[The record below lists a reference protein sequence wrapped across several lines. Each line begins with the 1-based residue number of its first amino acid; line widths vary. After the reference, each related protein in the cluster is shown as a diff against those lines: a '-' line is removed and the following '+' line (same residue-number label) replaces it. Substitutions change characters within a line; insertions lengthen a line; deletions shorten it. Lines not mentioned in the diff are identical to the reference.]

1 MALEFFKIVFILQM
15 MLKKFS
21 ASLCEEI
28 LNKVMRSR
36 FKMSEKTPATREEWR
51 TTWNQPWFTCLIT
64 LQNTLSGF
72 DNCIFSTRSLC
83 YLYLTLF
90 WDHSV
95 SKMSLGCRH
104 WLPSAPS
111 KEWWRWRWRHLVLLE
126 DVWFRPG
133 LINVLT
139 AGAVSKRVDVHHDNR
154 TDFISLSCAAH
165 S

>member
-1 MALEFFKIVFILQM
+1 MALAFFVVFILQT

-21 ASLCEEI
+21 ESLCEEI
-28 LNKVMRSR
+28 LLKVMISR
-36 FKMSEKTPATREEWR
+36 FKMSEKTLATREQCW
-51 TTWNQPWFTCLIT
+51 TTWNQPRFTCLIS
-64 LQNTLSGF
+64 LQNTLSVFG
-72 DNCIFSTRSLC
+72 NCIFLLEVVSSIFNFIL
-83 YLYLTLF
+83 

-95 SKMSLGCRH
+95 NQMSLGCQH

-111 KEWWRWRWRHLVLLE
+111 QEWWRWRWRHLVLLE